1 MLTSLKVKHLSGRY
15 GYYPPYW
22 DFCRMLLAFSEK
34 EYVVINDVI
43 YIKCEE
49 NLMMDYINLVAF

>member
-1 MLTSLKVKHLSGRY
+1 MLTSLKAKHLSGKY

-22 DFCRMLLAFSEK
+22 DFCRMLLAFSEDK
-34 EYVVINDVI
+34 EYVVINNVI

-49 NLMMDYINLVAF
+49 NLIMD